1 MNFQGALARRD
12 WDVREEGH
20 FERTSGD
27 KNNPFTLRKNKLR
40 PRVEKN
46 ISQSCHSFA
55 CIIHAESTMHSLL
68 NFRAVPF
75 VLSYLLIGVESKSCK
90 GLI

>member
-1 MNFQGALARRD
+1 MKYQGTVVERG

-20 FERTSGD
+20 FERTSVD

-46 ISQSCHSFA
+46 IGQSCHSFA
-55 CIIHAESTMHSLL
+55 CIIHAESTMHSIL
-68 NFRAVPF
+68 NFKAVPF
-75 VLSYLLIGVESKSCK
+75 FLSYLLIGVESKSCK
-90 GLI
+90 DLT